1 MTGLQPAGLSHS
13 DTCGSSPVCRSP
25 HIFAAYRVL
34 RRRQKPRHPP
44 FALCNFSCC
53 ESYLLTIVRR
63 YVLFLLYEK
72 VVPNFLQTIF
82 SDFLPLSFL
91 SQYFNELCNLLQW
104 QPGYRSPFF
113 CVFHFAYIYNEKT
126 SMRKLFTRYIS
137 SKKEVFQPHLPV
149 RLPCYDLA
157 PVTSFALGRPSR
169 SRTSGTPSFHGL
181 TGGVYKARE
190 RIHRAMADARLLAN
204 PTSWSRVADSNP
216 N

>member
-1 MTGLQPAGLSHS
+1 MFQFSALALFRVTGLQPVGLSHS

-53 ESYLLTIVRR
+53 ESYLQIFIRR

-72 VVPNFLQTIF
+72 VVPNFFRFYRLSI

-104 QPGYRSPFF
+104 QPGYRSPFPVSF
-113 CVFHFAYIYNEKT
+113 TLPLYIMKKQACVN
-126 SMRKLFTRYIS
+126 S
-137 SKKEVFQPHLPV
+137 SL
-149 RLPCYDLA
+149 
-157 PVTSFALGRPSR
+157 VT
-169 SRTSGTPSFHGL
+169 
-181 TGGVYKARE
+181 
-190 RIHRAMADARLLAN
+190 
-204 PTSWSRVADSNP
+204 
-216 N
+216 

>member
-1 MTGLQPAGLSHS
+1 MTGLQPARLSHS
-13 DTCGSSPVCRSP
+13 DTCGSNPVCRSP
-25 HIFAAYRVL
+25 HIFVAYHVL

-104 QPGYRSPFF
+104 QPGYRSPFPVSF
-113 CVFHFAYIYNEKT
+113 TLPIYIMKKQACVNSSLVTVAPKRRCSSHTF
-126 SMRKLFTRYIS
+126 RYGY
-137 SKKEVFQPHLPV
+137 L
-149 RLPCYDLA
+149 
-157 PVTSFALGRPSR
+157 VT
-169 SRTSGTPSFHGL
+169 T
-181 TGGVYKARE
+181 
-190 RIHRAMADARLLAN
+190 
-204 PTSWSRVADSNP
+204 
-216 N
+216 